1 MFVLEYFKK
10 SMLSID
16 YFMVVLICALCVF
29 GIIVIGS
36 VANIHINP
44 SSSLHSQQQ
53 FAFATGMVLFFIFSF
68 INYRFIT
75 KFYWLIYA
83 FNLLLLI
90 LTYFF
95 STGAANVNR
104 GLTISLGG
112 AQFGIQASQYA
123 KIFMI
128 LFLAGFID
136 KYKEKINNIFV
147 LMGLAGLIL
156 VPVYLIFQQPSLS
169 ASMVVLLISSTMVF
183 LGGLSYKYI
192 FTALSAI
199 IPAGALVYLDLSR
212 GPGNFVLI
220 DRIISPFQINRL
232 LEFIGD
238 PGFQTTQSRM
248 ALGSGQ
254 LSGRGLYNGIINQM
268 NILPEAH
275 NDFIFAVIGEEF
287 GFIGANIVLFAI
299 FVLIIKCIL
308 IAHFADTLIGRL
320 IAAGVAGML
329 FFQTFIHVGV
339 VTNLLPNTGITLPF
353 VSYGG
358 SSMWSLM
365 ISMGI
370 VMNIHINKNRSF
382 FEEGHR

>member
-10 SMLSID
+10 SLLSID
-16 YFMVVLICALCVF
+16 YLMVVLICGLCVF

-36 VANIHINP
+36 VTNIHINP
-44 SSSLHSQQQ
+44 NSSLHAQQQ
-53 FAFATGMVLFFIFSF
+53 FAFVSGLIMFFVFSL
-68 INYRFIT
+68 INH
-75 KFYWLIYA
+75 KLLAKLYWPIYG
-83 FNLLLLI
+83 FNLLLLV

-95 STGAANVNR
+95 GTGAANVNR
-104 GLTISLGG
+104 GLMISFGG
-112 AQFGIQASQYA
+112 AQFGIQPSQYA

-147 LMGLAGLIL
+147 LLGLAGLIA

-169 ASMVVLLISSTMVF
+169 ASMVVLLISATMLF

-199 IPAGALVYLDLSR
+199 IPAGALFYLDLSR
-212 GPGNFVLI
+212 GQGNFILI
-220 DRIISPFQINRL
+220 DRLISDFQIRRL

-238 PGFQTTQSRM
+238 PGFQTLQART

-268 NILPEAH
+268 GILPEAH

-287 GFIGANIVLFAI
+287 GFIGANIVLFVI
-299 FVLIIKCIL
+299 LILIIKCLL
-308 IAHFADTLIGRL
+308 ISHFADTLVGML
-320 IAAGVAGML
+320 IAAGVCGML

-339 VTNLLPNTGITLPF
+339 VTNILPNTGITLPF

-358 SSMWSLM
+358 SSMWVLM

-370 VMNIHINKNRSF
+370 VMNIHITNKQFSK
-382 FEEGHR
+382 EGYR